1 MAGAMG
7 GAMGGMGAVAPP
19 GAQQAPPEPKSDWI
33 KERLRGLGAIGMA
46 LLVLVFNVITIM
58 TMESFYPQS
67 LILGIGAM
75 GYGGWVM
82 IFGDEY
88 DDYTLELVRWK
99 QNGMWACAGVGA
111 LIGIVLSAWLAG

>member
-1 MAGAMG
+1 MG
-7 GAMGGMGAVAPP
+7 GTGAVAPP
-19 GAQQAPPEPKSDWI
+19 GAQPAPPTPKSDWI
-33 KERLRGLGAIGMA
+33 KERLAGLGAIGIA

-58 TMESFYPQS
+58 TTETFFPQS

-99 QNGMWACAGVGA
+99 QIGMWTCAGVGA
-111 LIGIVLSAWLAG
+111 LIGLLLSGWLGS